1 MTVRQHEVRF
11 QSNLFTGTG
20 FALSNAEQQSTR
32 GFEFDTVI
40 TPADPLAITFAMT
53 YLDATYDSFANSP
66 VGDLTGMR
74 PGGIPEFAISTS
86 ATYTHDFGYSGNQ
99 LIARVDYNH
108 ESNVFVNNGL
118 SSVRDNN
125 FRREVNLVNASLTL
139 ALANGIEIAGYVRN
153 LTNDRYILTV
163 FPSVAQSGSVSG
175 YPSAPRTYGGTV
187 RFKF

>member
-1 MTVRQHEVRF
+1 MPAIIIA
-11 QSNLFTGTG
+11 FT
-20 FALSNAEQQSTR
+20 FAL
-32 GFEFDTVI
+32 
-40 TPADPLAITFAMT
+40 T
-53 YLDATYDSFANSP
+53 YLDATYDDFPNAQ
-66 VGDLTGMR
+66 VGDLTGAR
-74 PGGIPEFAISTS
+74 PGGIPEFSIATS
-86 ATYTHDFGYSGNQ
+86 ATYTHDFGASGNS
-99 LIARVDYNH
+99 LIGRVDYSH
-108 ESNVFVNNGL
+108 ESNVFINNGL
-118 SSVRDNN
+118 QTIRDNN

>member
-1 MTVRQHEVRF
+1 M
-11 QSNLFTGTG
+11 
-20 FALSNAEQQSTR
+20 
-32 GFEFDTVI
+32 D
-40 TPADPLAITFAMT
+40 
-53 YLDATYDSFANSP
+53 
-66 VGDLTGMR
+66 
-74 PGGIPEFAISTS
+74 
-86 ATYTHDFGYSGNQ
+86 YS
-99 LIARVDYNH
+99 H

-118 SSVRDNN
+118 TTVRDNN

-139 ALANGIEIAGYVRN
+139 ALANGIEVSGYVRN